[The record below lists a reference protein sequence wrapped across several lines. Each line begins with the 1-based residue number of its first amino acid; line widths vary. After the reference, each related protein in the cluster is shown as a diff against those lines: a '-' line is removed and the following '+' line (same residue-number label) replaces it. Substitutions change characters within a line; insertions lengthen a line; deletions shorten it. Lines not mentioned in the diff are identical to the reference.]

1 MPATIQ
7 VVSRKIADFDSTYQL
22 VQLSQDVERIL
33 NFIGMPTEAVPAF
46 LFILRDDAGSELLE
60 VWGAANNAPGARA
73 HRLA

>member
-1 MPATIQ
+1 MPTIQ

-33 NFIGMPTEAVPAF
+33 NFIGMPTVGAPAF
-46 LFILRDDAGSELLE
+46 LLVLLDETGTEYAE
-60 VWGAANNAPGARA
+60 VWGADSAALHARA